1 MKDYEKKT
9 LDTYNETAQDFFDST
24 VGGDMTSLCNHFLE
38 CIKTSLPNEAAPSIL
53 DLGCGSGRDT
63 KYFLTKGCQVTAV
76 DGSAELCRLAS
87 EYTGIEVINQTFEE
101 LDYEEAFDGVW
112 ACASLLHVA
121 KEDMHDMI
129 CRIERALKSGGVFYT
144 CFKNGSSEEFRGGRY
159 YSDYSKDAVA
169 ELFADT
175 NLQLQETFLTGD
187 VRDGRDS
194 EQWVNIIAVKL
205 R

>member
-9 LDTYNETAQDFFDST
+9 LDTYNETAQDFFNST
-24 VGGDMTSLCNHFLE
+24 VGGDMTSLCDHFLE
-38 CIKTSLPNEAAPSIL
+38 CIDESLTEEVAPCIL

-63 KYFLTKGCQVTAV
+63 RYFLTKGCRVTAI

-87 EYTGIEVINQTFEE
+87 DYTGIEVINQTFEE

-129 CRIERALKSGGVFYT
+129 SRIERALKPGGIFYT
-144 CFKNGSSEEFRGGRY
+144 CFKNGSYEEFRGGRY
-159 YSDYSKDAVA
+159 YSDYGKDDVA

-175 NLQLQETFLTGD
+175 GMQIQETFLTGD
-187 VRDGRDS
+187 VRDGRAS